1 MTNAMPRF
9 DVICDPMNHWIV
21 WDHITESP
29 ASFGGQILDGLD
41 EQEAG
46 RLAKVMNELHASQQ
60 APADRNNK
68 RSVR

>member
-9 DVICDPMNHWIV
+9 DVICDPMNQWIV
-21 WDHITESP
+21 WDHVTESP

-46 RLAKVMNELHASQQ
+46 RLAEVMNELHGSQQ
-60 APADRNNK
+60 ALADCNGK